1 MIYGIGTDLCDVGRI
16 EKSIARPAFLQ
27 HVYTPAEQE
36 LIVAHTGKKQA
47 ETAAANFAAKEAF
60 LKACGTG
67 LSGFSMAEIAALR
80 QPSGAPYLEFTGK
93 AARFMAQNH
102 WCWNGWSD
110 TWFAASSKAR
120 QSNGNLA
127 DCSKR
132 CKSFVGDDACC
143 PACWAY
149 GNHLHSPP
157 DRIAMLFCP
166 TDS

>member
-67 LSGFSMAEIAALR
+67 LSGF
-80 QPSGAPYLEFTGK
+80 
-93 AARFMAQNH
+93 FMAQNH
-102 WCWNGWSD
+102 LQAHLSLTHEAG
-110 TWFAASSKAR
+110 
-120 QSNGNLA
+120 LA
-127 DCSKR
+127 GA
-132 CKSFVGDDACC
+132 FVV
-143 PACWAY
+143 
-149 GNHLHSPP
+149 LE
-157 DRIAMLFCP
+157 RVE
-166 TDS
+166 

>member
-47 ETAAANFAAKEAF
+47 ETAAANFAAKEA
-60 LKACGTG
+60 L
-67 LSGFSMAEIAALR
+67 AEIAALR

-102 WCWNGWSD
+102 LQAHLSLTHEAG
-110 TWFAASSKAR
+110 
-120 QSNGNLA
+120 LA
-127 DCSKR
+127 GA
-132 CKSFVGDDACC
+132 FVV
-143 PACWAY
+143 
-149 GNHLHSPP
+149 LE
-157 DRIAMLFCP
+157 RVE
-166 TDS
+166 

>member
-67 LSGFSMAEIAALR
+67 
-80 QPSGAPYLEFTGK
+80 PSGSPWRK
-93 AARFMAQNH
+93 
-102 WCWNGWSD
+102 
-110 TWFAASSKAR
+110 
-120 QSNGNLA
+120 
-127 DCSKR
+127 
-132 CKSFVGDDACC
+132 
-143 PACWAY
+143 
-149 GNHLHSPP
+149 SPP
-157 DRIAMLFCP
+157 CASQAVRLTWNLPVKPPVSWRRTICRLI
-166 TDS
+166 

>member
-67 LSGFSMAEIAALR
+67 LSGFSMAEIASQAVRL
-80 QPSGAPYLEFTGK
+80 T
-93 AARFMAQNH
+93 
-102 WCWNGWSD
+102 WNLPV
-110 TWFAASSKAR
+110 K
-120 QSNGNLA
+120 
-127 DCSKR
+127 
-132 CKSFVGDDACC
+132 
-143 PACWAY
+143 
-149 GNHLHSPP
+149 PP
-157 DRIAMLFCP
+157 VSWRRTICRLI
-166 TDS
+166 

>member
-36 LIVAHTGKKQA
+36 LIVAHTGKKQ
-47 ETAAANFAAKEAF
+47 ANFAAKEAF

-102 WCWNGWSD
+102 LQAHLSLTHEAG
-110 TWFAASSKAR
+110 
-120 QSNGNLA
+120 LA
-127 DCSKR
+127 GA
-132 CKSFVGDDACC
+132 FVV
-143 PACWAY
+143 
-149 GNHLHSPP
+149 LE
-157 DRIAMLFCP
+157 RVE
-166 TDS
+166 

>member
-36 LIVAHTGKKQA
+36 LIAAHMGKKQA

-60 LKACGTG
+60 LKACSTG
-67 LSGFSMAEIAALR
+67 LR

-102 WCWNGWSD
+102 LQAHLSLTHEAG
-110 TWFAASSKAR
+110 
-120 QSNGNLA
+120 LA
-127 DCSKR
+127 GA
-132 CKSFVGDDACC
+132 FVV
-143 PACWAY
+143 
-149 GNHLHSPP
+149 LE
-157 DRIAMLFCP
+157 RVER
-166 TDS
+166 

>member
-102 WCWNGWSD
+102 LQAHLSLTHEAGLAGAFVVLERVECLPQAVQHGKAFVR
-110 TWFAASSKAR
+110 FAVHFKAR
-120 QSNGNLA
+120 PRRMETLLIAANA
-127 DCSKR
+127 
-132 CKSFVGDDACC
+132 A
-143 PACWAY
+143 
-149 GNHLHSPP
+149 NHL
-157 DRIAMLFCP
+157 
-166 TDS
+166 

>member
-16 EKSIARPAFLQ
+16 EKSIARPVFLQ

-80 QPSGAPYLEFTGK
+80 HQAVRLT
-93 AARFMAQNH
+93 
-102 WCWNGWSD
+102 WNLPV
-110 TWFAASSKAR
+110 K
-120 QSNGNLA
+120 
-127 DCSKR
+127 
-132 CKSFVGDDACC
+132 
-143 PACWAY
+143 
-149 GNHLHSPP
+149 PP
-157 DRIAMLFCP
+157 VSWRRTICRLI
-166 TDS
+166 

>member
-67 LSGFSMAEIAALR
+67 LSGFSMAEIA
-80 QPSGAPYLEFTGK
+80 GK

-102 WCWNGWSD
+102 LQAHLSLTHEAG
-110 TWFAASSKAR
+110 
-120 QSNGNLA
+120 LA
-127 DCSKR
+127 GA
-132 CKSFVGDDACC
+132 FVV
-143 PACWAY
+143 
-149 GNHLHSPP
+149 LE
-157 DRIAMLFCP
+157 RVE
-166 TDS
+166 

>member
-67 LSGFSMAEIAALR
+67 LSGFSMA
-80 QPSGAPYLEFTGK
+80 PYLEFTGK

-102 WCWNGWSD
+102 LQAHLSLTHEAG
-110 TWFAASSKAR
+110 
-120 QSNGNLA
+120 LA
-127 DCSKR
+127 GA
-132 CKSFVGDDACC
+132 FVV
-143 PACWAY
+143 
-149 GNHLHSPP
+149 LE
-157 DRIAMLFCP
+157 RVE
-166 TDS
+166 

>member
-67 LSGFSMAEIAALR
+67 LSEFSMAEIAALR

-102 WCWNGWSD
+102 LQAHLSLTHEAG
-110 TWFAASSKAR
+110 
-120 QSNGNLA
+120 LA
-127 DCSKR
+127 GA
-132 CKSFVGDDACC
+132 FVV
-143 PACWAY
+143 
-149 GNHLHSPP
+149 LE
-157 DRIAMLFCP
+157 RVE
-166 TDS
+166 

>member
-80 QPSGAPYLEFTGK
+80 TAKHLCGLRYISRPLPGAWKP
-93 AARFMAQNH
+93 
-102 WCWNGWSD
+102 C
-110 TWFAASSKAR
+110 
-120 QSNGNLA
+120 
-127 DCSKR
+127 
-132 CKSFVGDDACC
+132 
-143 PACWAY
+143 
-149 GNHLHSPP
+149 
-157 DRIAMLFCP
+157 
-166 TDS
+166 

>member
-67 LSGFSMAEIAALR
+67 LSGFSMAEIACASQAVRL
-80 QPSGAPYLEFTGK
+80 T
-93 AARFMAQNH
+93 
-102 WCWNGWSD
+102 WNLPV
-110 TWFAASSKAR
+110 K
-120 QSNGNLA
+120 
-127 DCSKR
+127 
-132 CKSFVGDDACC
+132 
-143 PACWAY
+143 
-149 GNHLHSPP
+149 PP
-157 DRIAMLFCP
+157 VSWHRTICRLI
-166 TDS
+166 

>member
-36 LIVAHTGKKQA
+36 LIVAHPGKKQA

-67 LSGFSMAEIAALR
+67 LSMAEIAALR

-102 WCWNGWSD
+102 LQAHLSLTHEAG
-110 TWFAASSKAR
+110 
-120 QSNGNLA
+120 LA
-127 DCSKR
+127 GA
-132 CKSFVGDDACC
+132 FVV
-143 PACWAY
+143 
-149 GNHLHSPP
+149 LE
-157 DRIAMLFCP
+157 RVE
-166 TDS
+166 

>member
-67 LSGFSMAEIAALR
+67 LSGFSMAEIAACASQAVRL
-80 QPSGAPYLEFTGK
+80 T
-93 AARFMAQNH
+93 
-102 WCWNGWSD
+102 WNLPV
-110 TWFAASSKAR
+110 K
-120 QSNGNLA
+120 
-127 DCSKR
+127 
-132 CKSFVGDDACC
+132 
-143 PACWAY
+143 
-149 GNHLHSPP
+149 PP
-157 DRIAMLFCP
+157 VSWRRTICRLI
-166 TDS
+166 